1 MPPKCQLS
9 QQDIDEIVAGFDRV
23 NALRALSKKFKIG
36 QGRIRRIW
44 AGAAY
49 RESLKPTKVL
59 VELTDERLSEMIAI
73 KTKLETQIKPWPAH
87 LDVVNGLPSLP
98 DDEQPARYIATLLLT
113 LRIAHGASVHVSALE
128 AGASRPL
135 LADDYYNGVM
145 TAAYQLLPKSLYKR
159 FADTIEREKIRRSTC
174 T

>member
-9 QQDIDEIVAGFDRV
+9 QQDIDEIVAGFDQV

-98 DDEQPARYIATLLLT
+98 DDEQLARYIATL
-113 LRIAHGASVHVSALE
+113 RIAHEASVSALE

>member
-9 QQDIDEIVAGFDRV
+9 QQDIDEIVAGFDQV

-49 RESLKPTKVL
+49 REIQREKQIPTM
-59 VELTDERLSEMIAI
+59 LTDERISEMIAI
-73 KTKLETQIKPWPAH
+73 MTKLETQIKPWPAH

-98 DDEQPARYIATLLLT
+98 DDEQLARYIATL
-113 LRIAHGASVHVSALE
+113 RITHEASVSAIE

-135 LADDYYNGVM
+135 LADNYYNGVM

-159 FADTIEREKIRRSTC
+159 FADIIEREKIRRSTC
-174 T
+174 A

>member
-9 QQDIDEIVAGFDRV
+9 QQDIDEIVAGFDQV

-49 RESLKPTKVL
+49 RESLKPKKVL

-73 KTKLETQIKPWPAH
+73 KTKLETQIKPWPVH

-98 DDEQPARYIATLLLT
+98 DDEQLARYIATL
-113 LRIAHGASVHVSALE
+113 RIAHEASVSALE

>member
-1 MPPKCQLS
+1 MGTSGYIMPTKCQLS
-9 QQDIDEIVAGFDRV
+9 HQDIDEIVAGFDQV

-49 RESLKPTKVL
+49 REIQREKQIPTM
-59 VELTDERLSEMIAI
+59 LTDERLNVMIAI
-73 KTKLETQIKPWPAH
+73 AGKLEAEIKPWPAH

-98 DDEQPARYIATLLLT
+98 DDEQLARYIAS
-113 LRIAHGASVHVSALE
+113 LRIAHEASVDAIA

-135 LADDYYNGVM
+135 QADGYYNGVM
-145 TAAYQLLPKSLYKR
+145 IAAYQLLPKALYKR
-159 FADTIEREKIRRSTC
+159 FADTIEREKIRRPT
-174 T
+174 